1 MITFKIYQNQNK
13 VIPGAYLKWYARP
26 VVEETVDME
35 GLADHMANHNSPY
48 SKGVLVGILTDM
60 VACIKEQL
68 LDGKN
73 VRIDDLAIFS
83 VGISSKGAESKEE
96 FTVTNNVTNVR
107 LRARATGEL
116 STSQLN
122 LDAVLKHASLDKTS
136 TDDGEDDGGTT
147 GSGTGST
154 SNGSQNSSGSSS
166 NSSGSNSSGSNKD
179 DVDRPGDDGIL

>member
-1 MITFKIYQNQNK
+1 
-13 VIPGAYLKWYARP
+13 
-26 VVEETVDME
+26 
-35 GLADHMANHNSPY
+35 
-48 SKGVLVGILTDM
+48 
-60 VACIKEQL
+60 
-68 LDGKN
+68 
-73 VRIDDLAIFS
+73 

-136 TDDGEDDGGTT
+136 TDDGEEDGGTTGSGTET

-154 SNGSQNSSGSSS
+154 SNSSQNSSGSS
-166 NSSGSNSSGSNKD
+166 SNSSGSNKD